1 MTRLVPILRCVKNR
15 ASRDVS
21 GLTPRE
27 SNEPDPRE
35 NDFSRTSLNFFFVLR
50 LALRGL
56 CRANI
61 KTRDT
66 QRPTRRRWAQSTW
79 DQCQAHHNV
88 FVLPPPLCLR
98 LFEKLQSHE
107 NHDTTTA
114 KWARNGPQSGPVLVS
129 QGTYLGRAMPF
140 RDASCA
146 TFFHGAPKLRE
157 LRGGAG
163 ARRGCFD
170 GRGSR

>member
-1 MTRLVPILRCVKNR
+1 MSP
-15 ASRDVS
+15 

-27 SNEPDPRE
+27 RASRCA
-35 NDFSRTSLNFFFVLR
+35 NDFSHTSLNFFRFTLR
-50 LALRGL
+50 ASGSLSPD
-56 CRANI
+56 I

-66 QRPTRRRWAQSTW
+66 QRPTRRRWVRSTW

-88 FVLPPPLCLR
+88 FVLPLYLPPRLRLRLR

-114 KWARNGPQSGPVLVS
+114 KWARVRSSCRREHILPAPRHAV
-129 QGTYLGRAMPF
+129 PF
-140 RDASCA
+140 WDASCA

-157 LRGGAG
+157 LRGGTG